1 MFASPFAPSRR
12 IASSYRQLDVETSI
26 NAADPHKLIT
36 MLFDGALERI
46 AVARSAMQRGDVAA
60 KGDAIGR
67 AIRIISEGLQGA
79 LDLSSGDEL
88 GQTLD
93 ALYSYMSRRLLQANL
108 ANDEA
113 VLREVASL
121 LETLRSGWVAIA
133 PSTPAREQATVLA
146 A

>member
-12 IASSYRQLDVETSI
+12 IASSYRQLDVETAI

-46 AVARSAMQRGDVAA
+46 AVARSAMQRRDVAA
-60 KGDAIGR
+60 KGEAIGR
-67 AIRIISEGLQGA
+67 AIRIISEGLQGS
-79 LDLSSGDEL
+79 LDLSSGNEL
-88 GQTLD
+88 GQTLE
-93 ALYSYMSRRLLQANL
+93 ALYSYMGRRLLQANL
-108 ANDEA
+108 DNDEA
-113 VLREVASL
+113 VLCEVAGL

-133 PSTPAREQATVLA
+133 PNVPARDQADVLA